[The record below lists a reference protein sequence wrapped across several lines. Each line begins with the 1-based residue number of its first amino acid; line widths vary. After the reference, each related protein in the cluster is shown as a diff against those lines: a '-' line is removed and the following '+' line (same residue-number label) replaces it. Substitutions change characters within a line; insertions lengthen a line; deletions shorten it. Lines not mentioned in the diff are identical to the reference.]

1 MKKLSVCLVMV
12 VFLVVSC
19 GEQGQARASARDL
32 VGNYATDFNTGKE
45 LLSLNADGTFVQVFT
60 STKSRITTRGKW
72 HLDNEFL
79 GATEVLLEGN
89 LASEDDDKNSQ
100 PIYGQRS
107 LIVHRE
113 QGKLK
118 LALNETSDWFY
129 DRAN

>member
-1 MKKLSVCLVMV
+1 MV

-45 LLSLNADGTFVQVFT
+45 LLSLNAHGTFVQVFNGTFVQVFT